1 MADTFLERPLPASQ
15 TGTQEHAI
23 ALDANKTHLFRLPPE
38 LRDLIYDHCIA
49 DIKTLRISKNSSTST
64 LPLAQV
70 SRDIRQEVLPTW
82 HAQWPL
88 TIQTLESEVFN
99 FNFRNLSLFLQH
111 LPPAARHAIAAARKL
126 RVTILLEP
134 RNVVHSE
141 EKHGVLTDW
150 LRDCPPEGLP
160 SCYGFY
166 EFIELVNSEVY
177 TGYCGSVDACGFSER
192 VLREW
197 KAIFAEKE

>member
-1 MADTFLERPLPASQ
+1 MADTFSGRAIPATQ
-15 TGTQEHAI
+15 TGSHEHAI
-23 ALDANKTHLFRLPPE
+23 ALEASKTYLFRLPPE

-49 DIKTLRISKNSSTST
+49 DIKTLRISKNGSTPT

-70 SRDIRQEVLPTW
+70 SHKIRQEVLPTW

-111 LPPAARHAIAAARKL
+111 LPLAARHAIAAARKL

-134 RNVVHSE
+134 RAVVHSE
-141 EKHGVLTDW
+141 EKHRVLTDW
-150 LRDCPPEGLP
+150 LRDCAPEGLP
-160 SCYGFY
+160 SRYGIY
-166 EFIELVNSEVY
+166 EFVELVTLEVY
-177 TGYCGSVDACGFSER
+177 TGYCASVDACGFSER

-197 KAIFAEKE
+197 EAIFAERE

>member
-64 LPLAQV
+64 LPLA
-70 SRDIRQEVLPTW
+70 
-82 HAQWPL
+82 
-88 TIQTLESEVFN
+88 QTLESEVFN

-197 KAIFAEKE
+197 EAIFAEKE